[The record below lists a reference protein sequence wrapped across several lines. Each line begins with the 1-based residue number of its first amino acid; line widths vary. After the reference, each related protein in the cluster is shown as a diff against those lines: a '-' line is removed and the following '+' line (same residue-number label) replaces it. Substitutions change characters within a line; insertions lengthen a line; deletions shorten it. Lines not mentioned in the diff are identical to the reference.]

1 MQDLKARR
9 QKLLVDA
16 LDCQLI
22 GSLATDPI
30 KRETF
35 HQLAVQFQLMAD
47 DLDDVIA
54 AQEETKDAA

>member
-22 GSLATDPI
+22 ASLATDPI

-35 HQLAVQFQLMAD
+35 RQLAVQYQLMAD

-54 AQEETKDAA
+54 AQEQTKDAA